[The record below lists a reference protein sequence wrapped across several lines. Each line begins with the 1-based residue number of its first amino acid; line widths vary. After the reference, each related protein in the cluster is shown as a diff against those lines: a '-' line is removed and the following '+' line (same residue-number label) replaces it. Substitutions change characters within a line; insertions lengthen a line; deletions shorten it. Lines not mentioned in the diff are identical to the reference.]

1 MKYKINYGET
11 TLPISIKKAEEL
23 KDAKYIGDFCLR
35 NKSGGWSESPVAV
48 FYQPNP
54 PKNFSKYFGLFLAG
68 DNLFITN
75 AESAFAEPIQGLVG
89 SNGEVV
95 YSRYRHDFRSLSDG
109 SGAIDGGRDY
119 VKVTGNQK
127 GEFPPQVTLVIKGPR
142 LVVVEPG
149 KEESSEDDE
158 RVV

>member
-54 PKNFSKYFGLFLAG
+54 PKEFSKYFGLFVSG
-68 DNLFITN
+68 GNLFITN
-75 AESAFAEPIQGLVG
+75 AESAFAEPIQGIVG
-89 SNGEVV
+89 ANGEVV

-109 SGAIDGGRDY
+109 SGSIDGGRDY
-119 VKVTGNQK
+119 VKVTAS
-127 GEFPPQVTLVIKGPR
+127 GENKFPPQVTLVIKGSK
-142 LVVVEPG
+142 LVVEESG
-149 KEESSEDDE
+149 KEASSEE
-158 RVV
+158 EEKLV